1 MTDNYRQE
9 DNIKQ
14 EQQEIQR
21 MAQTVTQVVVKIPTD
36 VNRWADNAA
45 YEHEHEH
52 DIERTWR

>member
-1 MTDNYRQE
+1 
-9 DNIKQ
+9 
-14 EQQEIQR
+14 